1 MLAFKKYDT
10 ANADDEQ
17 SRKASILSSLRRLE
31 LEFRMSY
38 MLTRNIEGFRKTCRH
53 QGVMYTVTKKIDL
66 FSNRHHYSD
75 HSCRAGHC

>member
-31 LEFRMSY
+31 LEFRMSSEDI
-38 MLTRNIEGFRKTCRH
+38 LDCES
-53 QGVMYTVTKKIDL
+53 QDWE
-66 FSNRHHYSD
+66 
-75 HSCRAGHC
+75 